1 MVLND
6 GLLIFAIVKIHKFI
20 KLQANTEIRKTQF
33 TFAISIVCVAFLSS
47 CLTFIDFFVYSPA
60 LDRWTVGIDHLTEFL
75 FQITILGFCWVYA
88 TRPRTQLGN
97 IEDADIEDD

>member
-47 CLTFIDFFVYSPA
+47 CLTFIDFFVWSDA

-75 FQITILGFCWVYA
+75 LQITILGFCWVYA